1 MTEIQIETMD
11 ETEAYQEQGNL
22 TDEQLDELNEAT
34 EPDDEGFDPEAGSE
48 EGLDEIGNDV
58 QDATELALE
67 DVVQDI
73 LDAKE
78 FGDELTMY
86 QVAKVLNAALEV
98 FDVQKDDKLY
108 QVRPQMVYNYNRN
121 KMVAKGEVLEKATKE
136 QTSEFVVR
144 FVGKRI

>member
-1 MTEIQIETMD
+1 MTETQIETMD

-22 TDEQLDELNEAT
+22 TDEQLAELNEAT
-34 EPDDEGFDPEAGSE
+34 EPDEGFDPEAGSE

-58 QDATELALE
+58 QDTAELALE

-121 KMVAKGEVLEKATKE
+121 KMVAKGEVLDKATKE
-136 QTSEFVVR
+136 QTREFVVR